1 MTSPAQIADELRDQW
16 DLLRTRL
23 ADTADTVLDEPSS
36 LPGWTVR
43 DLVAHLGL
51 SMDLISRCQ
60 LGAEDAD
67 PLTFATYLAAYP
79 GDAERISERVLD
91 YSAGLGQDVFDA
103 VDEVADRALRRLDE
117 LVAAGPQAMV
127 RTSRGVIGTGDFLLT
142 RLLELVV
149 HTYDLAPVLTDPVP
163 VDTGARRLAAEALV
177 QIVTDR
183 TGYRLIVNDEEA
195 WILAATGRIGWDEAV
210 RREAV
215 RPEYPSD
222 GLPDLSQN
230 LPVL

>member
-16 DLLRTRL
+16 ELLRARL
-23 ADTADTVLDEPSS
+23 EDTADAVLDEPSS

-51 SMDLISRCQ
+51 SVDLISRCE
-60 LGAEDAD
+60 LGAEDPE
-67 PLTFATYLAAYP
+67 PLTFATYLAEYAS
-79 GDAERISERVLD
+79 DAEHISDRVLG
-91 YSAGLGQDVFDA
+91 YSAELGQDVFDA
-103 VDEVADRALRRLDE
+103 VDDVADRALARMDE

-127 RTSRGVIGTGDFLLT
+127 RTGRGVISTGDFLLT

-149 HTYDLAPVLTDPVP
+149 HTYDLASVLAAPVP
-163 VDTGARRLAAEALV
+163 VDTGARRLVAEALV
-177 QIVTDR
+177 QIVADR
-183 TGYRLIVNDEEA
+183 TGYRLIVDDEEA

-210 RREAV
+210 RRDAV
-215 RPEYPSD
+215 RPEYLSD
-222 GLPDLSQN
+222 GVPDLSQN